1 MSNKKELQELV
12 QRYEQ
17 TLAENKSVYFD
28 ADQFSDI
35 AEFYDNIGDIDAA
48 RDLLVIALQI
58 HPESDLL
65 LLKKAKI
72 HVYDAEYE
80 EALHLL
86 NVVFSGYDYDLYM
99 VKIECYLQLGRY
111 EDAIE
116 LVSEVLDN
124 EENED
129 FHTVL
134 ADLGFL
140 YVEADCFTEAV
151 TFFEQTLS
159 IQPNNIDV
167 LTDLSYAYEMLGN
180 FERAIEATNDV
191 LDIDSYNYDA
201 WINLGKLY
209 SLKEEYEKAVDAFD
223 FALTINDD
231 DINIIKLRAH
241 CLSLSNRAMEAML
254 IFKELLEKD
263 PSDSSLYLL
272 LCECYSSLELYN
284 EALECLSKYEETEGE
299 TIELSLK
306 RASLFYQMNK
316 LAQALSIIDKAIQSY
331 GKQLDLLIL
340 SGDIKMAADDGEG
353 AELDFKKAYSL
364 ESDNFEVIDKLAIV
378 SIVLEKYDNAIK
390 YTEELLLIEPENMK
404 VRQRL
409 ALLFFEIDD
418 KENFN
423 TAIDSFSDAEL
434 MEFFELFYQPQ
445 RPELF
450 DRELLIASLHE
461 AREFRTL
468 FKNLKY

>member
-1 MSNKKELQELV
+1 MSNKKELQELI

-35 AEFYDNIGDIDAA
+35 AEFYDQVGDIEAA
-48 RDLLVIALQI
+48 RDLLEIALKI
-58 HPESDLL
+58 HPESDSL

-72 HVYDAEYE
+72 HVYDSEYE

-86 NVVFSGYDYDLYM
+86 NIVFSGYDYDLYM
-99 VKIECYLQLGRY
+99 VKIECFLQLDRY
-111 EDAIE
+111 EDAID
-116 LVSEVLDN
+116 LVSEILDN

-140 YVEADCFTEAV
+140 YIEADCFTEAI
-151 TFFEQTLS
+151 TFFEQSLN
-159 IQPNNIDV
+159 IQPNNLDV
-167 LTDLSYAYEMLGN
+167 LSDLSYAYEMQGN
-180 FERAIEATNDV
+180 FDKAVLYTNQM

-209 SLKEEYEKAVDAFD
+209 SMQEEYAKAVDAFD
-223 FALTINDD
+223 FAITINDS
-231 DINIIKLRAH
+231 DINMIKLRAH

-254 IFKELLEKD
+254 IFKDLLKRDPKD
-263 PSDSSLYLL
+263 ATLYLL
-272 LCECYSSLELYN
+272 LCECYASLELYC
-284 EALECLSKYEETEGE
+284 EALECLTKYEEIEGE
-299 TIELSLK
+299 TIELVLK
-306 RASLFYQMNK
+306 KASLFYQMNK
-316 LAQALSIIDKAIQSY
+316 LQQALAIIDQALAKY

-340 SGDIKMAADDGEG
+340 SGDIKMASNNSTE
-353 AELDFKKAYSL
+353 AEQDFKTAYSL
-364 ESDNFEVIDKLAIV
+364 ESDNFEVVDKLAIV
-378 SIVLEKYDNAIK
+378 SISLEKYDEAVK
-390 YTEELLLIEPENMK
+390 YTEELLLMEPENMHI
-404 VRQRL
+404 RQRL

-418 KENFN
+418 KDNFD
-423 TAIDSFSDAEL
+423 AALDSFSDEEL
-434 MEFFELFYQPQ
+434 MEFFELFYHPQ

-450 DRELLIASLHE
+450 DRELLIASLDE
-461 AREFRTL
+461 ARKFRTL